1 MSTVKMNTKE
11 AAAYIRKSVSW
22 LNKSR
27 MTGTGP
33 VYIKVGATVTYLTS
47 DLDAWLNSFR
57 RTAVYD
63 FANDNERASAA
74 A

>member
-1 MSTVKMNTKE
+1 MNNKLNTKE

-33 VYIKVGATVTYLTS
+33 VFVRNGGTVLYFSS
-47 DLDAWLNSFR
+47 DLDAWLNSSR
-57 RTAVYD
+57 RTAIYD
-63 FANDNERASAA
+63 HCNDNERARAA

>member
-1 MSTVKMNTKE
+1 MSTKLTTKE
-11 AAAYIRKSVSW
+11 AANYIRKSVSW

-33 VYIKVGATVTYLTS
+33 VYLKPSGSILYLVS
-47 DLDAWLNSFR
+47 DLDAWLNASR

-63 FANDNERASAA
+63 FANDNERARAA